1 MKLQFTEEQAMFA
14 DTVSRLLEGRYD
26 FEHRRALLKAGPSMD
41 AGLWAALAE
50 LGAFHLLVSE
60 EQGGLGGAMA
70 DCGLLAMYLG
80 GRLVAEPVVA
90 LGMVPAR
97 LFGALGVEDR
107 LEAQLEGVV
116 RTLVLDARAQLP
128 GNPEG
133 ADLNFRLAEGT
144 AAATDIAVLA
154 ADGSLWGIVADAPGV
169 TVAPSRMLDG
179 RLSGDVRISGASGFQ
194 RLADDAAAAFDRVR
208 AEAAVVEQWFQLG
221 SMKSALAATVAYMKE
236 RRQFGRTLGA
246 FQSVQLRVAEMAV
259 ACEEARA
266 ATLLAAVRFDAAT
279 SDDARA
285 SACASGKLQV
295 ARTARVVAEGAV
307 QLHGGIGVSEELPIS
322 AHYRQMLAFC
332 ARYGTP
338 DDAALTIAR
347 TTIDTGSYAHSAVLG
362 EPA

>member
-26 FEHRRALLKAGPSMD
+26 FEHRRALLKAGPALD
-41 AGLWAALAE
+41 ASLWTALAQ
-50 LGAFHLLVSE
+50 LGAFHLFVSE
-60 EQGGLGGAMA
+60 EQGGLGGALA
-70 DCGLLAMYLG
+70 DCGLLAMHLG
-80 GRLVAEPVVA
+80 ERLVVEPFVA
-90 LGMVPAR
+90 LGIVPAR
-97 LFGALGVEDR
+97 LFGALGIEER
-107 LEAQLEGVV
+107 LEGQLEGTV
-116 RTLVLDARAQLP
+116 RTLVLDARTQLAGRP
-128 GNPEG
+128 GDIN
-133 ADLNFRLAEGT
+133 LKFRLAEG
-144 AAATDIAVLA
+144 AGGATDIAVLS
-154 ADGSLWGIVADAPGV
+154 ADGSLWAIAVDAPGV
-169 TVAPSRMLDG
+169 TVTPSRTLDG
-179 RLSGDVRISGASGFQ
+179 RLSGEVRLSAATDFQ
-194 RLADDAAAAFDRVR
+194 HLADDAAAALERCR

-221 SMKSALAATVAYMKE
+221 SMKAALAATAAYMKE

-285 SACASGKLQV
+285 RACASGKLQV
-295 ARTARVVAEGAV
+295 ARTARIVAEGAV

-332 ARYGTP
+332 ARHGTP

-347 TTIDTGSYAHSAVLG
+347 TAIDTGSYAYSAVLG